1 MMLLA
6 VAVELRYENSRFAT
20 ICTWNLNYGCT
31 QEENLEITP
40 QYASFAPRIGR
51 RRKC

>member
-20 ICTWNLNYGCT
+20 IWTWNLNYGCT
-31 QEENLEITP
+31 QEENLEIAP
-40 QYASFAPRIGR
+40 QYASLASCPDR
-51 RRKC
+51 RREC